1 MLIANGISLFTF
13 PRVRPRKCLDRRS
26 TNHLLVGLQVSGVT
40 IAYMEVVNHNTVLA
54 SGQYK
59 GLSLANTSSD
69 LALQLYSF
77 MVRLRRCEEA
87 LAAEYHPADEMRC
100 PVHFCIGQ
108 EAAPAALSALLHHD
122 DYLFSHH
129 RSHGYYLA
137 KSGPMAQMF
146 AELYGK
152 ATGANGGKAG
162 SQDISF
168 PSERFYSGAILA
180 GAVAIAVGAGL
191 GVQLRQLPH
200 VIVAGFGE
208 SATDEGIFWES
219 VNYAGLRKLP
229 VVFVCENNKYS
240 VFSPQSKRQ
249 AGSGL
254 CQRVE
259 TFGVKCSSI
268 FGNDVQNVHQSLSV
282 AIAEA
287 RSGNGP
293 TFIELLTY
301 RWSAH
306 YGPNSDDS
314 VGYRPVEELTTWKNN
329 CPILLL
335 EKLLI
340 ANSILTPQMKLDI
353 ESRADAE
360 IETAFQF
367 SKSSKFPTLFSWH
380 SMNLSEHTPMA
391 DKLLLDL
398 DWSEFDAN
406 QNSSLQKGY

>member
-1 MLIANGISLFTF
+1 ME
-13 PRVRPRKCLDRRS
+13 
-26 TNHLLVGLQVSGVT
+26 T
-40 IAYMEVVNHNTVLA
+40 INHNSVLA
-54 SGQYK
+54 SGRYK
-59 GLSLANTSSD
+59 DLSLVNTNSD

-137 KSGPMAQMF
+137 KSAPMAEMF
-146 AELYGK
+146 AEIYGK
-152 ATGANGGKAG
+152 NTGANGGKAG
-162 SQDISF
+162 SQDISY
-168 PSERFYSGAILA
+168 PSEQFYSGAILA

-191 GVQLRQLPH
+191 GLQLRQLPH
-200 VIVAGFGE
+200 VAVAGFGE

-249 AGSGL
+249 AGDSL
-254 CQRVE
+254 CQRVA
-259 TFGVKCSSI
+259 TFGVKSSTI
-268 FGNDVQNVHQSLSV
+268 FGNDVQKVHQSLST
-282 AIAEA
+282 AIADA
-287 RSGNGP
+287 RNGDGP
-293 TFIELLTY
+293 SFIELVTY

-306 YGPNSDDS
+306 YGPESDDS
-314 VGYRPVEELTTWKNN
+314 VGYRPAEEIANWKSN

-335 EKLLI
+335 ESALL
-340 ANSILTPQMKLDI
+340 NTGTLTARLKLDI
-353 ESRADAE
+353 EARADRE
-360 IETAFQF
+360 IASAFQF
-367 SKSSKFPTLFSWH
+367 AKTSKPPNLSSWH
-380 SMNLSEHTPMA
+380 AMNFSEHSPMA
-391 DKLLLDL
+391 DKFLVDV
-398 DWSEFDAN
+398 DWGEFDAN
-406 QNSSLQKGY
+406 QDSILQKGY

>member
-1 MLIANGISLFTF
+1 
-13 PRVRPRKCLDRRS
+13 
-26 TNHLLVGLQVSGVT
+26 
-40 IAYMEVVNHNTVLA
+40 MEIINHNTVLA

-59 GLSLANTSSD
+59 GVSLANASPE
-69 LALQLYSF
+69 LALQLYCF

-87 LAAEYHPADEMRC
+87 LAAEYHPADQMRC

-108 EAAPAALSALLHHD
+108 EAAPAALSALLNHD

-137 KSGPMAQMF
+137 KSGLMAEMF

-180 GAVAIAVGAGL
+180 GAVALAVGAGL
-191 GVQLRQLPH
+191 GVQLRQSPN

-208 SATDEGIFWES
+208 SATDEGVFWES

-259 TFGVKCSSI
+259 TFGVRCSTI
-268 FGNDVQNVHQSLSV
+268 FGNDALDVHRVLS
-282 AIAEA
+282 AATAEA

-306 YGPNSDDS
+306 YGPDSDDT
-314 VGYRPVEELTTWKNN
+314 VGYRPAEELANWKNN

-335 EKLLI
+335 ENALI
-340 ANSILTPQMKLDI
+340 ASSILTPQLKLDI
-353 ESRADAE
+353 ASRADTE
-360 IETAFQF
+360 IASAFQF
-367 SKSSKFPTLFSWH
+367 AQSSKQPTAFNWH
-380 SMNLSEHTPMA
+380 PMNLSEVTPLA
-391 DKLLLDL
+391 DRLLLDL
-398 DWSEFDAN
+398 DRSEFDEN
-406 QNSSLQKGY
+406 QNSSVQKGY